1 MDSHARLTTDRA
13 ARYMA
18 QLGKHWSHKFP
29 VLLGE
34 ADCEIDL
41 PIGRCVMRADSEGL
55 DVTATADTVEG
66 LSKLEDVIAS
76 HLARFAFREGVA
88 TLSWTRAWPA
98 GSIDL
103 SRMRGD
109 ASAR

>member
-13 ARYMA
+13 VRYMT

-41 PIGRCVMRADSEGL
+41 KVGCYTLRADAEGL
-55 DVTATADTVEG
+55 DITASAEAVEA
-66 LSKLEDVIAS
+66 LTRLEDVIAS
-76 HLARFAFREGVA
+76 HLARFAFREGEISLA
-88 TLSWTRAWPA
+88 WTRAWPA
-98 GSIDL
+98 GQIDPA
-103 SRMRGD
+103 RIRP
-109 ASAR
+109 SA

>member
-1 MDSHARLTTDRA
+1 MDSHARLTTDKA
-13 ARYMA
+13 VRYMS

-41 PIGRCVMRADSEGL
+41 PVGRCVMRADGEGL
-55 DVTATADTVEG
+55 GITATAADAET
-66 LSKLEDVIAS
+66 LTRLEDVIAS
-76 HLARFAFREGVA
+76 HLARFAFREGEVA
-88 TLSWTRAWPA
+88 LSWTRAWPA

-103 SRMRGD
+103 ARMR
-109 ASAR
+109 A

>member
-13 ARYMA
+13 VRYMS

-41 PIGRCVMRADSEGL
+41 PIGRCVMRADGEGL
-55 DVTATADTVEG
+55 DVTASAETADD

-76 HLARFAFREGVA
+76 HLARFAFREGEISF
-88 TLSWTRAWPA
+88 SWTRAWPA
-98 GSIDL
+98 GSIDIGRL
-103 SRMRGD
+103 R
-109 ASAR
+109 A